1 MCDPVSA
8 TIAGLKVMTAVQEYR
23 SAKAVAKGQKLANTQ
38 TRKSSDKAYLHDI
51 SKIDKDAVLATR
63 EKKAEDFRLSQEENA
78 KKAEAL
84 NTNAG
89 NGLKIMQDI
98 GGGYDMQFLEVSK
111 DFETDVL
118 NLVSQE
124 SEAYGAQERR
134 YNSIKPVTMP
144 SKTGLLLQV
153 GTIGMTSYQNYK
165 KDTAPDITSTEGSK

>member
-1 MCDPVSA
+1 MCDVVTA
-8 TIAGLKVMTAVQEYR
+8 LKVGMAVQNYR

-153 GTIGMTSYQNYK
+153 GTIGMTSYQNNK
-165 KDTAPDITSTEGSK
+165 KATDPDITSTEGSK

>member
-1 MCDPVSA
+1 MCDVVTA
-8 TIAGLKVMTAVQEYR
+8 LKVGMAVQQYR
-23 SAKAVAKGQKLANTQ
+23 SAKAVAKGKKLANTQ
-38 TRKSSDKAYLHDI
+38 TRKSSDKAYLNDI

-98 GGGYDMQFLEVSK
+98 GGGYDMQFLDVSR

-144 SKTGLLLQV
+144 SKTGLYLQV
-153 GTIGMTSYQNYK
+153 ATIGAEGWQKSQAN
-165 KDTAPDITSTEGSK
+165 TAPDITSTEGSH

>member
-1 MCDPVSA
+1 MCDVVTA
-8 TIAGLKVMTAVQEYR
+8 LKVGMAVQQYR

-153 GTIGMTSYQNYK
+153 GTIGMTSYQNNK
-165 KDTAPDITSTEGSK
+165 KATKPDTGEVVAP

>member
-1 MCDPVSA
+1 MCDVVTA
-8 TIAGLKVMTAVQEYR
+8 LKVGMAVQQYR

-98 GGGYDMQFLEVSK
+98 GGGYDMQFLDVSR

-153 GTIGMTSYQNYK
+153 GTIGMTSYQNNK
-165 KDTAPDITSTEGSK
+165 KATAPDKGEVVAP

>member
-1 MCDPVSA
+1 MCDVVTA
-8 TIAGLKVMTAVQEYR
+8 LKVGMAVQQYR

-98 GGGYDMQFLEVSK
+98 GGGYDMQFLDVSR

-153 GTIGMTSYQNYK
+153 GTIGMTSYQNNK
-165 KDTAPDITSTEGSK
+165 KATKPDTGEVVAP

>member
-1 MCDPVSA
+1 MCDVVTA
-8 TIAGLKVMTAVQEYR
+8 LKVGMAVQQYR

-98 GGGYDMQFLEVSK
+98 GGGYDMQFLDVSR

-144 SKTGLLLQV
+144 SKTGLYLQV
-153 GTIGMTSYQNYK
+153 ATTIATGAQNNK
-165 KDTAPDITSTEGSK
+165 SATAPDTGAVVAP

>member
-1 MCDPVSA
+1 MCDVVTA
-8 TIAGLKVMTAVQEYR
+8 LKVGMAVQQYR

-38 TRKSSDKAYLHDI
+38 TRKSSDKAYLNDI

-98 GGGYDMQFLEVSK
+98 GGGYDMQF
-111 DFETDVL
+111 F
-118 NLVSQE
+118 
-124 SEAYGAQERR
+124 RC
-134 YNSIKPVTMP
+134 IKRF
-144 SKTGLLLQV
+144 
-153 GTIGMTSYQNYK
+153 
-165 KDTAPDITSTEGSK
+165 

>member
-1 MCDPVSA
+1 MCDVVTA
-8 TIAGLKVMTAVQEYR
+8 LKVGMAVQQYR

-38 TRKSSDKAYLHDI
+38 TRKSSDKAYLNDI

-98 GGGYDMQFLEVSK
+98 GGGYDMQFLDVSR

-165 KDTAPDITSTEGSK
+165 KDTAPDITSTEGST

>member
-1 MCDPVSA
+1 MCDVVTA
-8 TIAGLKVMTAVQEYR
+8 LKVGMAVQNYR
-23 SAKAVAKGQKLANTQ
+23 SAKAVAKGQKLANTE
-38 TRKSSDKAYLHDI
+38 TRKNSDKAYLNDI

-98 GGGYDMQFLEVSK
+98 GGGYDMQFLDVSR

-144 SKTGLLLQV
+144 SKTGLYLQV
-153 GTIGMTSYQNYK
+153 ATIGAEGYYK
-165 KDTAPDITSTEGSK
+165 NKSATAPDPDITATEGSH

>member
-1 MCDPVSA
+1 MCDVVTA
-8 TIAGLKVMTAVQEYR
+8 LKVGMAVQNYR

-38 TRKSSDKAYLHDI
+38 TRKSSDKAYLNDI

-98 GGGYDMQFLEVSK
+98 GGGYDMQFLDVSR

-153 GTIGMTSYQNYK
+153 GTIGMTSYQNNK
-165 KDTAPDITSTEGSK
+165 KATDPDITSTEGSH